1 MFEFS
6 NIKREKN
13 YTNWII
19 YKFLIKSSHLNKS
32 PYFEQSLLYLSS
44 LSEMTDRKKRTDVWQ
59 RVLQL
64 TPSHVT
70 SGNFSAHML
79 CMQLHYFGEKRDWL
93 QCNKRPSTS
102 SKFDSVTCSLV
113 GILSIPSLGLLF
125 RHIWTVVYVQYE
137 RFPRNQRLFF
147 FVHLQ
152 VSLSFG
158 LILVTLRTLW

>member
-1 MFEFS
+1 
-6 NIKREKN
+6 
-13 YTNWII
+13 
-19 YKFLIKSSHLNKS
+19 
-32 PYFEQSLLYLSS
+32 
-44 LSEMTDRKKRTDVWQ
+44 MTDRKKRTDVWQ

-125 RHIWTVVYVQYE
+125 RHIWTVLYVWTSSE
-137 RFPRNQRLFF
+137 KPTLIFF
-147 FVHLQ
+147 FFCTFAGVL
-152 VSLSFG
+152 VIRPDSGNPPDVVVKVLNILGKWAYVPNAFGWSSFIYLKK
-158 LILVTLRTLW
+158 LI